1 MTALSVRMWIRY
13 DCECRNLRNLYFENL
28 SIPLEERTL
37 MADELEMEKIAWA
50 PFFKSLALWGGYL
63 FWPVIWPVVVCI
75 VFPKS
80 HEQNCSFEYPVA
92 LAIVIGFFMPV
103 VFGLKS
109 RWFRKWSLAI
119 VCFWIVYI
127 FLLLVGSAFTVCFTQ
142 TYTSSLWTKS
152 TGSGDLSSVTR
163 IAKCKIISL
172 TLIRTSLRVKSMA
185 GLVFVTTQFAHQF

>member
-1 MTALSVRMWIRY
+1 MTALSVRMWITY

-28 SIPLEERTL
+28 SILLEARTL
-37 MADELEMEKIAWA
+37 MADELEIEKIAWA
-50 PFFKSLALWGGYL
+50 PFFKSLALWVGYL
-63 FWPVIWPVVVCI
+63 YWPVIWPVVVCI

-127 FLLLVGSAFTVCFTQ
+127 FLLLVGSGVYCMFYSDIYLEFVDQ
-142 TYTSSLWTKS
+142 EHRQRRSLFYNSKS
-152 TGSGDLSSVTR
+152 QMQDSKPDIDKNKPAR
-163 IAKCKIISL
+163 
-172 TLIRTSLRVKSMA
+172 
-185 GLVFVTTQFAHQF
+185 